1 MERKMKTHIFVL
13 ASLIIIGGCNRDSVN
28 DPLIEGNRLTASY
41 NLDNVESLAE
51 QYSEGLRLM
60 SIGSEDVDYNGYANK
75 WYFRFSSAGIAVD
88 YYFHTTAKEVKYDST
103 STRLIGSGFI
113 SNKWFDSDEAL
124 KIAEKNGGK
133 DFRNKNSQ
141 YIIEASLGEPVA
153 PNPITIWYI
162 TYRSKTD
169 DAKSLSLA
177 IDANSG
183 EIVSTYPGG
192 LTHEI

>member
-1 MERKMKTHIFVL
+1 MKTYIFVL
-13 ASLIIIGGCNRDSVN
+13 ASLIIIGGCNKDSIQN
-28 DPLIEGNRLTASY
+28 PLIKGNRITAAY
-41 NLDNVESLAE
+41 NHSKVESLAA
-51 QYSEGLRLM
+51 QYSEGLLM
-60 SIGSEDVDYNGYANK
+60 TSIQSDNLDYNGYASK
-75 WYFRFSSAGIAVD
+75 WCFRYSSAGIAVD

-103 STRLIGSGFI
+103 SKRLIGSGFI
-113 SNKWFDSDEAL
+113 SNKWFDIDEAL

-169 DAKSLSLA
+169 DTKSLSLA

-183 EIVSTYPGG
+183 EIVSKYPGD
-192 LTHEI
+192 